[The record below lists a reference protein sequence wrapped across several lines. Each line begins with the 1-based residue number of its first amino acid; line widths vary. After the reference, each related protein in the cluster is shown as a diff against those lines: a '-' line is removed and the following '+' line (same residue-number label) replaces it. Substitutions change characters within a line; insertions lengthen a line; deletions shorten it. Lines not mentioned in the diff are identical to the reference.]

1 MGESTQGGP
10 CQHTCRQDRSRGPQ
24 RPPGSRRSRGLL
36 PNLPTCRHWNRQTPR
51 GSCAAWPTRSKRFAV
66 AASGT
71 AFGLPACRRSPK
83 SLLQERDGA
92 RILGTLA
99 RYLRQVFNFEE
110 VLVLRRL
117 PRSSTWVGYHACRK
131 HSSTTHLGA
140 VGWRPEWAQPLPSP
154 RTFTEACSGLE
165 GQEREDLADPAA
177 YQVVVPLEGRG
188 VNQVPAADADEAGGI
203 RSVCSASRHLPPTGR
218 SPVGAPT
225 TSGAASKASS
235 RRFGTER

>member
-1 MGESTQGGP
+1 MPT
-10 CQHTCRQDRSRGPQ
+10 HL
-24 RPPGSRRSRGLL
+24 PPGSEPWSAAATRVEEIKGVTPELADLPALEPANAPGLVCRMADTIEALRRRGI
-36 PNLPTCRHWNRQTPR
+36 RDRI
-51 GSCAAWPTRSKRFAV
+51 RFASLQEITE
-66 AASGT
+66 A
-71 AFGLPACRRSPK
+71 
-83 SLLQERDGA
+83 LLQERDGA

-165 GQEREDLADPAA
+165 GQEREDLADPAE